1 MKFRAWIF
9 KKNSNFYH
17 SCTLITLVIPISIN
31 WILAVLFKQCG
42 FSQRWLQIIDISS
55 LSLIVRIKS
64 WLKLLPDNF
73 IQPTEWEK
81 IFTNDMTDK
90 GLISTYINSSYNS
103 TSKNQTTQFKK
114 WAEELNSHFPKEEM
128 QMATFLC

>member
-1 MKFRAWIF
+1 MWI
-9 KKNSNFYH
+9 
-17 SCTLITLVIPISIN
+17 
-31 WILAVLFKQCG
+31 KQCG

-55 LSLIVRIKS
+55 LSLIRIKS

-90 GLISTYINSSYNS
+90 GLISNIY
-103 TSKNQTTQFKK
+103 K
-114 WAEELNSHFPKEEM
+114 
-128 QMATFLC
+128 

>member
-1 MKFRAWIF
+1 L
-9 KKNSNFYH
+9 KNLNNYFIGM
-17 SCTLITLVIPISIN
+17 TL
-31 WILAVLFKQCG
+31 LAFLHQKRNYATMPWKDVPVNYK
-42 FSQRWLQIIDISS
+42 IIDISS